1 MPNRLQNEK
10 SEYLLQHKDNPVDWF
25 PWGKEAF
32 EISKKE
38 DKPIFLSIGY
48 SACHWCH
55 VMEEESFEDQ
65 ETADFLNKNFVS
77 IKVDREERPDVDSV
91 YMTSVQI
98 IAGHGGWPM
107 SSFLTPEGKPFFAG
121 TYFPKEGRHGLPSFM
136 EVLKKI
142 ALLYGTKRADIEKS
156 SNEITHVLKKQFEG
170 NNEEIENNE
179 STARL
184 YVKNNLENDFDSIN
198 KGFGKAPKF
207 PQPILHEFILEHY
220 SKTKD
225 KDFLKISLETLD
237 AIEKGGI
244 HDQVGGGF
252 HRYSVD
258 EKWLVPHFEK
268 MLYDNTS
275 LAYLYLNAYRI
286 TKKEKYK
293 NTVEKTLN
301 YLSKEMLSESGGFYS
316 AQDADSEGVEGKFF
330 TWSINEINSVLNK
343 EEVKSIISN
352 FNLTHEGNFEGK
364 NIFYKNEDIK
374 EKDKKVISE
383 ALKKLYKERSKRIP
397 PLTDRKVITSWNS
410 MALKVFAKAG
420 VIFGNKKWIE
430 IAEKN
435 ANYLLKNNILNNKIQ
450 RASYENAPSNIH
462 GQLEDY
468 SFLIQALVELN
479 ESTGEN
485 IWIEKAISFTDKM
498 IDEFWSE
505 KEGKF
510 YDSGKSSTDTLVRP
524 STTQDNITASGISVA
539 CEILIKLGVIT
550 NDNNYIEIVEK
561 QLKNASNDIGRYPAA
576 HCNWL
581 KFLNIDNYSSQIVF
595 TGKNFMSL
603 LKTVNSE
610 FLPSLTYGFDKG
622 EKSFY
627 ISKDK
632 YLDGKNLAYFCKDY
646 HCELPVES
654 DEELLNQIRN

>member
-1 MPNRLQNEK
+1 MIYLILSIIFSTSLVLIFKLFDRFNINNFQAIVFNYITAAFICYLTLTEPININSITSEGWLPYSIMIGLMFISLFNLIAYSVQNVGISVTSVANKISLCIPVIFAFIYYGDSVSLIKVIGITLALFAVYFTSKNNEK
-10 SEYLLQHKDNPVDWF
+10 KASFNSILFIVPIVLFVGSGLLDV
-25 PWGKEAF
+25 
-32 EISKKE
+32 
-38 DKPIFLSIGY
+38 IFIHSL
-48 SACHWCH
+48 
-55 VMEEESFEDQ
+55 
-65 ETADFLNKNFVS
+65 ET
-77 IKVDREERPDVDSV
+77 
-91 YMTSVQI
+91 
-98 IAGHGGWPM
+98 
-107 SSFLTPEGKPFFAG
+107 
-121 TYFPKEGRHGLPSFM
+121 
-136 EVLKKI
+136 
-142 ALLYGTKRADIEKS
+142 
-156 SNEITHVLKKQFEG
+156 
-170 NNEEIENNE
+170 
-179 STARL
+179 
-184 YVKNNLENDFDSIN
+184 FDLVN

-468 SFLIQALVELN
+468 SYLIQALIELN

-485 IWIEKAISFTDKM
+485 KWIEKAISFTDKM